1 MTASLGYKGVYL
13 MKRRYVML
21 LSFAFS
27 LVIVIMAVFSY
38 TMIDALL
45 QENSKL
51 KAQLV
56 AAQAAAEHGSL
67 NYVAGQTILVEVEKS
82 YCNLMIDQ
90 WDATDEELTIHTAYA
105 QAVMVSN
112 AALATAE
119 HSRLVL
125 RMGDQEVSTYD
136 VTLNPGESSE
146 SLEADLEDITFQ
158 IPTLGTRD
166 ELELWLEVTL
176 PGNITVTGYG
186 ASWYQEGGMLHLIS
200 G

>member
-1 MTASLGYKGVYL
+1 

-45 QENSKL
+45 QENAKL
-51 KAQLV
+51 KSQLV
-56 AAQAAAEHGSL
+56 AAQAAAEHGTL
-67 NYVAGQTILVEVEKS
+67 GHAVETILVDVQKS
-82 YCNLMIDQ
+82 YCNLIVDQ
-90 WDATDEELTIHTAYA
+90 WEAADGELTIHTAYA
-105 QAVMVSN
+105 QAVVVSN
-112 AALATAE
+112 AALITAE
-119 HSRLVL
+119 DARLVL
-125 RMGDQEVSTYD
+125 RMGDEEVSAYD

-146 SLEADLEDITFQ
+146 SLEADLESITFQ
-158 IPTLGTRD
+158 IPPLGAGD

>member
-1 MTASLGYKGVYL
+1 

-38 TMIDALL
+38 TIIDALL
-45 QENSKL
+45 QENAKL
-51 KAQLV
+51 KAQLS
-56 AAQAAAEHGSL
+56 AAQAAAEHASV
-67 NYVAGQTILVEVEKS
+67 YYAGGNTVLVDVENS
-82 YCNLMIDQ
+82 YCNLIVDQ
-90 WDATDEELTIHTAYA
+90 WEASGEELTIQTAYA
-105 QAVMVSN
+105 QAVVMSN
-112 AALATAE
+112 ASAATAE
-119 HSRLVL
+119 RSRLVL
-125 RMGDQEVSTYD
+125 RMGGMEVSTYD

-158 IPTLGTRD
+158 IPDLDSDD

-176 PGNITVTGYG
+176 PGNIIVSGYG
-186 ASWYQEGGMLHLIS
+186 ASWYQEGGQLHLIS

>member
-1 MTASLGYKGVYL
+1 

-38 TMIDALL
+38 TIIDALL
-45 QENSKL
+45 QENDRL
-51 KAQLV
+51 KAQLT
-56 AAQAAAEHGSL
+56 AAQAAAEHGRL
-67 NYVAGQTILVEVEKS
+67 NYAVETILVDVENS
-82 YCNLMIDQ
+82 YCNLIVDQ
-90 WDATDEELTIHTAYA
+90 WEASGEELNIHTAYA
-105 QAVMVSN
+105 QAVVVSN

-119 HSRLVL
+119 ESRLILVL
-125 RMGDQEVSTYD
+125 GDQEVSTYD

-146 SLEADLEDITFQ
+146 SLEADLKNITFR
-158 IPTLGTRD
+158 IPELGSGD

-176 PGNITVTGYG
+176 PGNIIVSGYG
-186 ASWYQEGGMLHLIS
+186 ASWYQEGGQLHLIS

>member
-1 MTASLGYKGVYL
+1 

-27 LVIVIMAVFSY
+27 LVIVIMAIFSY

-45 QENSKL
+45 QENAKL
-51 KAQLV
+51 KSQLT
-56 AAQAAAEHGSL
+56 AAQAAAEHGHL
-67 NYVAGQTILVEVEKS
+67 NYTVETILVDVQKS
-82 YCNLMIDQ
+82 YCNLVVDQ
-90 WDATDEELTIHTAYA
+90 WDASDEELTIQTAYA
-105 QAVMVSN
+105 QAVVVSN

-125 RMGDQEVSTYD
+125 KLDGQEVSTYD
-136 VTLNPGESSE
+136 VTLTPGESSE
-146 SLEADLEDITFQ
+146 SLEADLENITFR
-158 IPTLGTRD
+158 IPALGTRD